1 MSAAPELR
9 AADAPFRKS
18 GNRPPRVEIERRA
31 DGTLIV
37 RNPYP
42 LMTPPENL
50 IAPFKRWAKDA
61 PDRIWLAERVPG
73 QEGWRTVT
81 YAQAFDLIGRIAR
94 GLIERGIGG
103 EGAPLMILSG
113 NSIDHALMTY
123 GTILAGSPVAPVSRA
138 YSTLSSDFAK
148 LKHVFNLV
156 EPKAIWADDLT
167 PYAKGLAALDLT
179 GVKLF
184 HGAKGAEG
192 FVSEPIAALMAEPGG
207 AAAEAAYAKLTFDT
221 VAKYLFTSGST
232 GMPKAAIN
240 THRMMCTNAAM
251 MRSML
256 ADPDSEPPA
265 VTLSWLPWNHTFGGN
280 SVLNGTTTWG
290 GTLYLDGGA
299 PTPQGFAETLRN
311 LKEISPTVY
320 SNVPAAWAALTPALE
335 RDEALARTFFKQL
348 KGLAYGGAALS
359 QDLGDRIQ
367 TVAVRETGTR
377 LPFSSGYGATE
388 TAPTIMNVHWATER
402 MGLIGLPLPGIEI
415 KLAPVGAKME
425 VRARGACITPGY
437 LKRPDLTAK
446 AFDAEGFY
454 CLGDA
459 AKFVDADDPAAGFVF
474 DGRVVEDFKL
484 DTGTFVNAGRLRIQA
499 IEAGGGLVQDAL
511 VAGLDRPFVSVLVWL
526 NLANVRAL
534 AGAELTAAEAATDA
548 RILGA
553 LEAGLKAHNARNP
566 GSSTQIR
573 RLAVLVEP
581 ASLEAG
587 ETTDKGYVNQA
598 LSLERRATD
607 VARLYAE
614 TPDSGVVTA

>member
-1 MSAAPELR
+1 MNALGKV

-18 GNRPPRVEIERRA
+18 ANKPPRVTLERRD
-31 DGTLIV
+31 DGTIILI
-37 RNPYP
+37 NPYP

-50 IAPFKRWAKDA
+50 IAPFKRWAREA

-73 QEGWRTVT
+73 QEGWREVT
-81 YAQAFDLIGRIAR
+81 YAQALDQIGRIAAGLIAR
-94 GLIERGIGG
+94 GLDRE
-103 EGAPLMILSG
+103 ATPLMILSG
-113 NSIDHALMTY
+113 NSVDHALMTY
-123 GTILAGSPVAPVSRA
+123 GAILAGCPVAPVSRA
-138 YSTLSSDFAK
+138 YSTMSSDFAK

-167 PYAKGLAALDLT
+167 PYAKGLAALDLS

-184 HGAKGAEG
+184 HSVTGTQGLA
-192 FVSEPIAALMAEPGG
+192 SEPMAALLQTPGG
-207 AAAEAAYAKLTFDT
+207 VVAEAAYAKLSFDN

-240 THRMMCTNAAM
+240 THRMMCVNAAM
-251 MRSML
+251 LRSML
-256 ADPDSEPPA
+256 ADEAAEPPA

-290 GTLYLDGGA
+290 GTLYIDGGS

-311 LKEISPTVY
+311 LREISPTAY
-320 SNVPAAWAALTPALE
+320 SNVPAAWAALTPELE
-335 RDEALARTFFKQL
+335 RDDKLARTFFGRM

-367 TVAVRETGTR
+367 AVAVRTIGER
-377 LPFSSGYGATE
+377 LSFSSGYGATE
-388 TAPTIMNVHWATER
+388 TAPTIMNVHWTTER
-402 MGLIGLPLPGIEI
+402 MGLIGLPLPGVEI
-415 KLAPVGAKME
+415 KLAPVGTKME

-446 AFDAEGFY
+446 AFDDEGFY

-459 AKFVDADDPAAGFVF
+459 AKFVDAEDPAKGFVF

-484 DTGTFVNAGRLRIQA
+484 DTGTFVNAGRLRIQTV
-499 IEAGGGLVQDAL
+499 EAGNGLVQDAL
-511 VAGLDRPFVSVLVWL
+511 VAGLDKPFVAVLVWL
-526 NLANVRAL
+526 NLANCKAL
-534 AGAELTAAEAATDA
+534 TGVEMTAAEAATDA
-548 RILGA
+548 RILAA
-553 LEAGLKAHNARNP
+553 LKAGLVAHNARNP

-573 RLAVLVEP
+573 RLAVMVEP

-598 LSLERRATD
+598 LSLERRAAD

-614 TPDSGVVTA
+614 TPDLGIVTA